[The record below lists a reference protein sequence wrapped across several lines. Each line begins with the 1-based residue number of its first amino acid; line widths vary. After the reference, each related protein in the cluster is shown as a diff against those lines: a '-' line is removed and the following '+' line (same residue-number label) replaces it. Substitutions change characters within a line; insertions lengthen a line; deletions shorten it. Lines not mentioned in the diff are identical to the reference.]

1 MAIARSV
8 RENAQ
13 RADEMIAQLSQQ
25 GQQEGEPTDGATPTL
40 DQQADSGNDDNAA
53 QHDQGAG
60 EEFVQDFDGAQD
72 QGADAPQDSGSD
84 VEARL
89 QQMEAELQEARKWEQ
104 RYRSLDG
111 MIKSRDNQIESLHNL
126 IAGMQ
131 QAQANGQQGDS
142 GDGATQESYLT
153 DEDTRN
159 FGSDMVDMARRAA
172 REEGQ
177 QMMSAMRQEI
187 DKLRKELS
195 GVSKTAELSVT
206 DRFESKLDQITEGRW
221 RDLNVDQNF
230 IDWLKSAPARFKVFQ
245 AGVQGK
251 DATTVGDLFNEYHR
265 ATAAQQQEQERPR
278 QERREKLQKQVA
290 PGKSKSVGNAD
301 ARSGEKKTWT
311 RSEIA
316 SVYANKKQYGA
327 SEFNKLEREIAAA
340 QREGR
345 VDYAR

>member
-8 RENAQ
+8 KENAQ
-13 RADEMIAQLSQQ
+13 RADEMIAQMSQQ
-25 GQQEGEPTDGATPTL
+25 GLQEGEPTEGATPTL

-53 QHDQGAG
+53 QHDPGAG
-60 EEFVQDFDGAQD
+60 EEFVQDFEGAQD
-72 QGADAPQDSGSD
+72 QGTDAPRDSGSD

-111 MIKSRDNQIESLHNL
+111 MIKSRDNQIESLHSL

-131 QAQANGQQGDS
+131 QAQATSPQDDS
-142 GDGATQESYLT
+142 GGAAQESHLT

-195 GVSKTAELSVT
+195 GVSKTAELGVN
-206 DRFESKLDQITEGRW
+206 DRFESKLEQITGGRW
-221 RDLNVDQNF
+221 RDLNVDQGF

-265 ATAAQQQEQERPR
+265 ITAAQQQEQERPR

-290 PGKSKSVGNAD
+290 PGKSKSVGNTD

-316 SVYANKKQYGA
+316 TVYASKKQYGA
-327 SEFNKLEREIAAA
+327 SEFNKLERDIAAA

-345 VDYAR
+345 VDYSR